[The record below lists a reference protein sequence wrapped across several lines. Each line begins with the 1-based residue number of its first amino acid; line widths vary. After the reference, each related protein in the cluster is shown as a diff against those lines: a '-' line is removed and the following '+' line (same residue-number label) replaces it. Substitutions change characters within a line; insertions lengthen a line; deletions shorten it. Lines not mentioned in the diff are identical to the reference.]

1 MRSILILILI
11 TFISQTAYGQKVS
24 SLQKGEKAPFTGILL
39 DREAEA
45 RISSKKATEVRLCE
59 ADKEYK
65 LEKLKAECGF
75 NQRVANIQKEKE
87 KKVYDELL
95 RIKTERIK
103 SLQSYNPNL
112 KIWWALGGFVSG
124 VGISLGIYKIAIEVS
139 K

>member
-1 MRSILILILI
+1 MRFISVLILI
-11 TFISQTAYGQKVS
+11 TFISQTTYAQKIS

-59 ADKEYK
+59 ADREYK

-75 NQRVANIQKEKE
+75 NQRVLNIQKEKE

-95 RIKTERIK
+95 RLKTERIK